1 MCIFGSNEKKMA
13 EKEPIGLRKGFAVAG
28 AVLLCC
34 IAMAPIFAQTSSRT
48 IHVFVALADNQNQGI
63 IPVPAKLG
71 NGEDPDHNLYW
82 GAAFGVK
89 TFFLQSAEWKLLACY
104 QKPKSGVL
112 ERCVF
117 KHRTQNVY
125 LVTDAYEGSQIR
137 QATVDFLNAT
147 AGVNPEKISVT
158 AGVNTIVLNGGG
170 GADLVA
176 YVGHDGLMDFQLATY
191 PEAKNQN
198 HRDAIILACASK
210 PYFDAALR
218 ASGAYP
224 LLWTSNLMAP
234 EAYTLK
240 SAIDG
245 WILNES
251 HEQIRERAAEA
262 YHQYQKC
269 SLAAARALLVSGW

>member
-1 MCIFGSNEKKMA
+1 VKQLLR
-13 EKEPIGLRKGFAVAG
+13 LRKRITAAGVAF
-28 AVLLCC
+28 LCC
-34 IAMAPIFAQTSSRT
+34 IAAASISAQTQSRT

-63 IPVPAKLG
+63 VPVPAKLG
-71 NGEDPDHNLYW
+71 NGEDPDQNLYW

-89 TFFLQSAEWKLLACY
+89 TFFLRSAEWKLLACT
-104 QKPKSGVL
+104 QKPKAGVL

-117 KHRTQNVY
+117 RHRTQNVY
-125 LVTDAYEGSQIR
+125 LVADAYEGSQIM

-147 AGVNPEKISVT
+147 AGANPEKITVAT
-158 AGVNTIVLNGGG
+158 GGDTIVLRGGG
-170 GADLVA
+170 DADLAA
-176 YVGHDGLMDFQLATY
+176 YVGHDGLMDFRLAAY
-191 PEAKNQN
+191 PEAKNQS

-210 PYFDAALR
+210 PYFTVALR
-218 ASGAYP
+218 KSGAYP

-251 HEQIRERAAEA
+251 PAQVRERAAEA
-262 YHQYQKC
+262 YHQYQRC
-269 SLAAARALLVSGW
+269 SLTAARSLLVSGW